1 MVNFKLKSAS
11 KRAICALCA
20 LCAAVALASCGSAQ
34 KSSSNA
40 SSAKEDTGT
49 MRVAYL
55 STANYLT
62 TLKNEKFLQE
72 EFGKSKVTYTGPYT
86 PVDGLTAVMSG
97 SADATT
103 TGTGRF
109 IDLIAE
115 GQPWVAF
122 ALEYYNGDSQG
133 IVASAKSGVKS
144 LKDLYGKKVAIIHN
158 GDTGDYMLH
167 RAFDK
172 SGLDVSKVKKVEMSP
187 KNFQAAFSS
196 GQIDAISSFDQ
207 NLAAAMTTPGSKLL
221 VNAKKY
227 GNMNVTIHIVS
238 RSFAKKHP
246 ELVKKMYKALVR
258 EAKKS
263 HKEKNVISN
272 AYKQLGASDTIIK
285 QIEKFDNPTIRP
297 IDAKGLEMMKVQ
309 AKEYVKY
316 GLIKQA
322 PKNLDDSVMDCSK

>member
-1 MVNFKLKSAS
+1 MANFKIQIAS
-11 KRAICALCA
+11 KRSIASICAFCA
-20 LCAAVALASCGSAQ
+20 TIALASCGGAQ
-34 KSSSNA
+34 KPANNSQSSS
-40 SSAKEDTGT
+40 KDTGI

-72 EFGKSKVTYTGPYT
+72 EFGKAKVTYTGPYT

-133 IVASAKSGVKS
+133 IVASAKSGAKT

-172 SGLDVSKVKKVEMSP
+172 SGLDVSKVHKVEMSP
-187 KNFQAAFSS
+187 KNFQAAFTS

-238 RSFAKKHP
+238 RKFAKKHP
-246 ELVKKMYKALVR
+246 ELVKKMYNALVR
-258 EAKKS
+258 EANKS
-263 HKEKNVISN
+263 HKEKNVIGN

-285 QIEKFDNPTIRP
+285 QIEKFDNPTIKP
-297 IDAKGLEMMKVQ
+297 IDKKGLEMMKVQ

-322 PKNLDDSVMDCSK
+322 PTNLDDSVMDCSK

>member
-1 MVNFKLKSAS
+1 MANLKMRFS
-11 KRAICALCA
+11 KKSIIALICAACA
-20 LCAAVALASCGSAQ
+20 TVSLAACGSSQ
-34 KSSSNA
+34 KSSTA
-40 SSAKEDTGT
+40 SSKDAGT

-62 TLKNEKFLQE
+62 TLKNEKFLQD
-72 EFGKSKVTYTGPYT
+72 EFGKSKVVYTGPYT

-97 SADATT
+97 NADATT

-133 IVASAKSGVKS
+133 IVASAKSGVKT

-172 SGLDVSKVKKVEMSP
+172 SGLDVSKVNKVEMSP
-187 KNFQAAFSS
+187 KNFQAAFTS

-207 NLAAAMTTPGSKLL
+207 NLAAAMTTPGAKLL

-238 RSFAKKHP
+238 KSFAQKHP
-246 ELVKKMYKALVR
+246 DLVKKMYKALVR
-258 EAKKS
+258 EAEKS
-263 HKEKNVISN
+263 HKENNVIGN
-272 AYKQLGASDTIIK
+272 AYKQLGASETVIK

-297 IDAKGLEMMKVQ
+297 IDEKGLEMMETQ

-322 PKNLDDSVMDCSK
+322 PTNLKDSVMDCTK

>member
-1 MVNFKLKSAS
+1 MNKLTKTFTIRRVA
-11 KRAICALCA
+11 AALCA
-20 LCAAVALASCGSAQ
+20 LATTVALASCGSSQ
-34 KSSSNA
+34 KSSS
-40 SSAKEDTGT
+40 SAKGGAGT

-62 TLKNEKFLQE
+62 TLKDEKFLNE
-72 EFGKSKVTYTGPYT
+72 IFGKDKVVYTGPYT
-86 PVDGLTAVMSG
+86 PVDGLTAVMGG

-133 IVASAKSGVKS
+133 IVASPKSGVKT

-172 SGLDVSKVKKVEMSP
+172 SGLDVSKVQKVEMNP
-187 KNFQAAFSS
+187 RNFQAAFTS

-238 RSFAKKHP
+238 RKFAKQHP
-246 ELVKKMYKALVR
+246 DLVKKMYKALVK
-258 EAKKS
+258 ETEKS
-263 HKEKNVISN
+263 HKEKNVIGN
-272 AYKQLGASDTIIK
+272 AYKKLGASEAIIK
-285 QIEKFDNPTIRP
+285 QIEKFDNPTIKP
-297 IDAKGLEMMKVQ
+297 IDAKGLEMMQTQ

-316 GLIKQA
+316 GLIKAA
-322 PKNLDDSVMDCSK
+322 PKNLADSVMDCSK